1 MTTTA
6 QMEDLAAMYPQ
17 AIEPNRRKQAAW
29 LGGLFLLI
37 GYLTYIWSAFDVSG
51 ALDRANMDRATLLAL
66 DSYAYKHHVELSMKS
81 GEIMVNL
88 EGNRRHA
95 FDELPDWVVPVDGG
109 TRVDMGKGYTAYLS
123 TTSLRV
129 YDRDEL
135 IVDIEPTP
143 TGPILHTTAYD
154 WMRVA
159 PNKIEGRPDTYVRFI
174 ATKSKITLQVY
185 STGWENFWFDS
196 GSVLNGT
203 SLWQAIGLVVSGDRI
218 DPELSNLDLVA
229 DEIWNN
235 KEWQH
240 GQVMHAMMI
249 TILMAFCGTLLAA
262 ITALPL
268 SFMAANNI
276 NPVGFLRGSF
286 KRFFDFL
293 RGVDA
298 LIWSLIFIRA
308 FGLGPLSGILALWFT
323 DTGTFGKLFSEAIEN
338 ADKKQM
344 DGVSSAGAGPIQT
357 TWFGVIPQILP
368 VLISQTLYFLE
379 SNTRSATVIG
389 MLGAGGIGLKLADA
403 MRTGQDW
410 ENTMYIISLIIAV
423 VIIMD
428 NLSSWLRIRLIKGQ
442 EKSAL

>member
-1 MTTTA
+1 MTITA
-6 QMEDLAAMYPQ
+6 HMKDLAAIYPD
-17 AIEPNRRKQAAW
+17 AVEPNRRKQVAW
-29 LGGLFLLI
+29 LGGLFFLI
-37 GYLTYIWSAFDVSG
+37 GYLAYIWVAFDVSG
-51 ALDRANMDRATLLAL
+51 ALARASMDRATLLAL

-81 GEIMVNL
+81 GEISVNL
-88 EGNRRHA
+88 EGNRRTA
-95 FDELPDWVVPVDGG
+95 FEVLPDWVVPVDGE
-109 TRVDMGKGYTAYLS
+109 TRVDMGRGFTAYVS
-123 TTSLRV
+123 QTSLRV
-129 YDRDEL
+129 YDREDL
-135 IVDIEPTP
+135 IVDIEPTAS
-143 TGPILHTTAYD
+143 GPVLHSEPHD

-196 GSVLNGT
+196 SSDLNGT
-203 SLWQAIGLVVSGDRI
+203 SIWRAIGLVFSGDRI
-218 DPELSNLDLVA
+218 DPSQSNLDLVA
-229 DEIWNN
+229 SEIWGN

-240 GQVMHAMMI
+240 GQVMHAMLI
-249 TILMAFCGTLLAA
+249 TILMAFCGTILAA

-268 SFMAANNI
+268 SFMAANNV
-276 NPVGFLRGSF
+276 NPIRFLRGSM
-286 KRFFDFL
+286 KRTFDFL

-344 DGVSSAGAGPIQT
+344 DGVNSAGAGSIQT
-357 TWFGVIPQILP
+357 TWFGVVPQILP

-410 ENTMYIISLIIAV
+410 ENTMYIIFLIIAV

-428 NLSSWLRIRLIKGQ
+428 NLSSWLRIRLINGT

>member
-1 MTTTA
+1 MTITA
-6 QMEDLAAMYPQ
+6 HIEDLATTYPQ
-17 AIEPNRRKQAAW
+17 AINPNRRKQATW
-29 LGGLFLLI
+29 LGGLVLLI
-37 GYLTYIWSAFDVSG
+37 GYLVYIWGAFDVSG
-51 ALDRANMDRATLLAL
+51 ALARASMDRATLLAL
-66 DSYAYKHHVELSMKS
+66 DSYAHKHHVELSMKTGKVS
-81 GEIMVNL
+81 VNL
-88 EGNRRHA
+88 EGNRRAA
-95 FDELPDWVVPVDGG
+95 FTEMPDWITQDGG
-109 TRVDMGKGYTAYLS
+109 EMRVDMGQGYTAYLS
-123 TTSLRV
+123 QNALRLLKA
-129 YDRDEL
+129 DDL
-135 IVDIEPTP
+135 LVDITP
-143 TGPILHTTAYD
+143 GPDGPILHSEPHD
-154 WMRVA
+154 WMRIA

-174 ATKSKITLQVY
+174 ATKSKITLQIY
-185 STGWENFWFDS
+185 STGWENFWFDNS
-196 GSVLNGT
+196 SPLHGT
-203 SLWQAIGLVVSGDRI
+203 SLWQAIGLALSDERV
-218 DPELSNLDLVA
+218 DPTQSNLSLVRS
-229 DEIWNN
+229 EIWDNN
-235 KEWQH
+235 EWQH
-240 GQVMHAMMI
+240 GQIMHAMLI

-262 ITALPL
+262 FTALPL

-276 NPVGFLRGSF
+276 NPVRLLRGSM
-286 KRFFDFL
+286 KRAFDFL

-344 DGVSSAGAGPIQT
+344 DGVSSAGAGMVQT

-410 ENTMYIISLIIAV
+410 ENTMYIISLIIIV
-423 VIIMD
+423 VILMD

>member
-1 MTTTA
+1 MTTNTY
-6 QMEDLAAMYPQ
+6 MNDLAAKYPQ
-17 AIEPNRRKQAAW
+17 AIEPNRRRQATW
-29 LGGLFLLI
+29 LGGLVLLI
-37 GYLTYIWSAFDVSG
+37 GYLAYIWAAFDVSG
-51 ALDRANMDRATLLAL
+51 ALARANMDRATLLAL
-66 DSYAYKHHVELSMKS
+66 DSYAYKHHVELSLKT
-81 GEIMVNL
+81 GDLTVNL
-88 EGNRRHA
+88 EGNRRNA
-95 FDELPDWVVPVDGG
+95 FEVLPDWVVPVGG
-109 TRVDMGKGYTAYLS
+109 ETRVDMGQGYIAFLS
-123 TTSLRV
+123 ESALRI
-129 YDRDEL
+129 YEGETL
-135 IVDIEPTP
+135 IVDVET
-143 TGPILHTTAYD
+143 TAEGPILHSEPFD

-174 ATKSKITLQVY
+174 ATKTKITLQVY

-196 GSVLNGT
+196 GSALNGV
-203 SLWQAIGLVVSGDRI
+203 SLWKSIGLMFSDERV
-218 DPELSNLDLVA
+218 DPSQSNYALVTS
-229 DEIWNN
+229 EIWNN

-240 GQVMHAMMI
+240 GQVMHAMLI

-276 NPVGFLRGSF
+276 NPTRFLRGIF

-344 DGVSSAGAGPIQT
+344 EGVSSVGAGGVQT

-410 ENTMYIISLIIAV
+410 ENTMYIIVLIITV
-423 VIIMD
+423 VIVMD

-442 EKSAL
+442 EQSAV